1 MRKLKL
7 FTLLAGL
14 VLATSMWA
22 DPAAIGTGT
31 GLFWEYNS
39 STTTLTITYDG
50 EGTGVIPN
58 KMIASQHPWYSSRS
72 SITSIVLPSGLVT
85 IGNNAFN
92 GCSNLTSVNIPNTVA
107 TIGQSAFMGCTSL
120 GSIVLPASVTNIS
133 GAAFSGCSSLTS
145 VTLNSAIPPTITNT
159 SLGVNESLKIY
170 VPDDYAQ
177 AYAEAW
183 VGYSNYA
190 GKIYCATSGLPA
202 SGSVSGDCGP
212 NLTWELTSNGVL
224 TISGTGV
231 MSEFESAAEQPW
243 KDYRNAIKSVVI
255 EEGVTT
261 IGSYAFRACTKMTSV
276 SLPEGLTIIGVAAF
290 QGDDN
295 ASFTTITFPSTL
307 TNIGSEAFKGCTGI
321 ATIYA
326 NADPANLT
334 WNDNGCNDFKTTATS
349 MTVVR
354 GEKLTKCYVSPAHFY
369 GYMSMNTGSV
379 TGVDAYDINVT
390 FVLTPAYTSGDCSVE
405 LYSKG
410 VGCETGMVVSGS
422 GAMADY
428 ANAAAQP
435 WAAYTS
441 DVTTIVIGDGV
452 THIGNYAFDGCSS
465 LAAIQTQSATPPTL
479 GTDAFKDHLAN
490 VEISA
495 YPCSGYA
502 SYVSAWS
509 DFASSSFVEDCGP
522 ENSCGGGLTWEYNST
537 TNTLTIS
544 YDGSGTGIMN
554 DYTETEVP
562 WYDNRTSIK
571 SISLPEGMTH
581 IGNNAF
587 NSCRNAYLTSI
598 AIPSTVTSIGEW
610 AFYSCYNL
618 TSLTLPAGL
627 TSIGEN
633 AFDRCS
639 EIASAITIPSGV
651 TVIPAGAFRG
661 CEKIPSVTLPS
672 GLTSIGS
679 SAFMSCNALTEV
691 TIPASVTEIGVG
703 AFSPCNA
710 LETVHCLP
718 TTAPTLR
725 KDAFGTN
732 PANLAIYYPNG
743 SDQDYA
749 NKFLQY
755 WDYLRNASTSA
766 AISVLPHLHNVFGDA
781 SLEWDLSFTGS
792 GTLMEHVGKLALSGT
807 GAMDDYNY
815 RASVHAPWYD
825 YADFIN
831 HVNIASGV
839 TRIGDCAFYEINHVN
854 TVIIPAS
861 VTYIG
866 GDAFYHC
873 NNTEMIIY
881 MYCDPDNLEW
891 HDNIPYYENLKYIPD
906 DFLSLTR
913 DPWGGGVRH
922 VNATKCVV
930 PEAYLATYKS
940 KWARGTESPDHY
952 LDVNV
957 WFTSEIQDGET
968 ESAISTKLAAL
979 NGQTAPA
986 VTLVRPLNL
995 DGYFATICLPFNMS
1009 ADQLAESSLHGAEIK
1024 EFTDATVDGG
1034 TLNIE
1039 FSPVTEI
1046 VAGRPYFI
1054 KFTNPE
1060 DLGDALDRID
1070 FMDVTINNTTPAS
1083 VTHGGLTM
1091 TGTFVPKAV
1100 SVQTSATDG
1109 DGVLFLGAN
1118 NQLFWPNVAGNI
1130 KPFRAY
1136 FSIASGPSNAPL
1148 RRGMPAR
1155 IVEKEQTPTGIENKM
1170 VNGKCQ
1176 NGKYLENGML
1186 IIEKNG
1192 VGYNVQG
1199 QIVK

>member
-7 FTLLAGL
+7 FTLLAGIF
-14 VLATSMWA
+14 LATSMWA
-22 DPAAIGTGT
+22 DPVAIDATC
-31 GLFWEYNS
+31 GLSWEI
-39 STTTLTITYDG
+39 TDGTLTITYDG
-50 EGTGVIPN
+50 EGTGLIPN
-58 KMIASQHPWYSSRS
+58 KSFASAHPWYNDRT
-72 SITSIVLPSGLVT
+72 SITSIVLPSGLVQ

-92 GCSNLTSVNIPNTVA
+92 GCQITSISLPNTLT
-107 TIGQSAFMGCTSL
+107 TIGQNAFQFCSEL
-120 GSIVLPASVTNIS
+120 VSIEIPASVTNIGTS
-133 GAAFSGCSSLTS
+133 TGMFSTTVNAFTACSKLESITFHSTTPLTNIQ
-145 VTLNSAIPPTITNT
+145 LPTNA
-159 SLGVNESLKIY
+159 SLKIY
-170 VPDDYAQ
+170 VPDEAAQ
-177 AYAEAW
+177 AYVDAW
-183 VGYSNYA
+183 VSYSDKLYYA
-190 GKIYCATSGLPA
+190 SDGTKVAVHDEGT
-202 SGSVSGDCGP
+202 CGP
-212 NLTWELTSNGVL
+212 NLTWDFTNGVL
-224 TISGTGV
+224 TISGTGA
-231 MSEFESAAEQPW
+231 MSDYESAGEQPW
-243 KDYRNAIKSVVI
+243 KDYRSTIKSVVV

-276 SLPEGLTIIGVAAF
+276 SLPEGLTIIGVSAF

-307 TNIGSEAFKGCTGI
+307 TNIGIEAFKGCTSI

-326 NADPANLT
+326 NADPDHLT
-334 WNDNGCNDFKTTATS
+334 WNDNGCNDFISSSTIMVT
-349 MTVVR
+349 VR
-354 GEKLTKCYVSPAHFY
+354 GEKITKCYVSPAHFY
-369 GYMSMNTGSV
+369 GYMSMNTGSI
-379 TGVDAYDINVT
+379 TGVDATDINVT
-390 FVLTPAYTSGDCSVE
+390 FVLDTPVESGDCSVE

-410 VGCETGMVVSGS
+410 VDCETGMVVSGN
-422 GAMADY
+422 GAMEDY
-428 ANAAAQP
+428 ADLDAQP
-435 WAAYTS
+435 WAMS
-441 DVTTIVIGDGV
+441 GITTIVIEEGV
-452 THIGNYAFDGCSS
+452 THIGSHAFDGCVNVTS
-465 LAAIQTQSATPPTL
+465 IQTKPATAPTL
-479 GTDAFKDHLAN
+479 GTDAFKDHLAT

-509 DFASSSFVEDCGP
+509 DFASSSFVEDCSP
-522 ENSCGGGLTWEYNST
+522 ANSCGDGLTWEYNST
-537 TNTLTIS
+537 TNALTIS

-554 DYTETEVP
+554 DYTETAVP

-755 WDYLRNASTSA
+755 WDCLRNASTSA

-792 GTLMEHVGKLALSGT
+792 GTLMEHVGTLALSGT

-854 TVIIPAS
+854 TFIIPAT

-866 GDAFYHC
+866 GDAFYLC

-891 HDNIPYYENLKYIPD
+891 HDNIPYYENLKYAPD

-913 DPWGGGVRH
+913 DSWGRGVRH

-1070 FMDVTINNTTPAS
+1070 FMDVTINNTTPAA

-1118 NQLFWPNVAGNI
+1118 NSLFWPNVAGNI

-1192 VGYNVQG
+1192 VRYNAQG